1 MASGTTGASS
11 TYSEGKG
18 FSFAKD
24 IASRIVD
31 AAESAKKEKKVQ
43 QKIIEEGGTV
53 PEKDKKNLF
62 VKALKQEFVSNPVN
76 DLKKKFNKKID
87 KVGRVAGL
95 FGSKGEKLQQKL
107 SGKKLKI
114 KSGFDRSGYQHADK
128 PNDGG
133 GAGGGTNSQLISS
146 LGGIVLDIQQIASA
160 VT

>member
-11 TYSEGKG
+11 TYSEGRG

-43 QKIIEEGGTV
+43 QKIIEDGGTV

-76 DLKKKFNKKID
+76 DLKKKFNKKINELD
-87 KVGRVAGL
+87 Y
-95 FGSKGEKLQQKL
+95 GSKYVFY
-107 SGKKLKI
+107 S
-114 KSGFDRSGYQHADK
+114 
-128 PNDGG
+128 
-133 GAGGGTNSQLISS
+133 
-146 LGGIVLDIQQIASA
+146 
-160 VT
+160 